1 MSENPPSGPLHGHGA
16 TGFPSAP
23 TPTGF
28 HPAPSGPPAWQPAPV
43 RGQSRGLTYV
53 ALAIAV
59 IATGLAAAGWFRP
72 SAPPAPAHPAA
83 PTYSEQQISDA
94 KTRACAALDV
104 VQKGVGMHA
113 GTGPAAEL
121 SGDPALAEAQS
132 ANARLAIIAG
142 GWYLRDHLDA
152 ATPQPLADAIRH
164 VSGILLDLGQNYL
177 AGLRNEDPKTSE
189 LVKDGNSGFDHALEL
204 CK

>member
-94 KTRACAALDV
+94 KARACAALDV
-104 VQKGVGMHA
+104 VNRGVTQHA
-113 GTGPAAEL
+113 GTNAPEH
-121 SGDPALAEAQS
+121 SSSDPAMAEAQAADS
-132 ANARLAIIAG
+132 RLAIIAG
-142 GWYLRDHLDA
+142 GWYLRDHLDP
-152 ATPQPLADAIRH
+152 ATPQAVGDAIRH
-164 VSGILLDLGQNYL
+164 LSATLLDLGANYL
-177 AGLRNEDPKTSE
+177 AGLRNDDPTQSG
-189 LVKDGNSGFDHALEL
+189 LITDGNSGFDHALEL